1 MVCAVARG
9 KDKKLNMLVYALT
22 IFTGAF
28 LLFQVQ
34 PLIGKF
40 ILPWFGG
47 SPGVWTTCMLFFQV
61 VLVGGYAYAHLVSSK
76 LKPRKQAILQ
86 LAILTGAL
94 IMLPIT
100 PGEAWKPSGADT
112 PTWRILTLLAA
123 TIGAPYLVLSSTGP
137 LMQRWFTLAQPGRSP
152 YRLFALSNLG
162 SLLALLSYPFYFE
175 SQFSR
180 QTQAILWSSG
190 FVFYALCTGAAAW
203 RLWNVPA
210 ATAPAAPAALVEKGR
225 VSWTDLMLWLLLPA
239 CASALLLATT
249 NKLCLDVAVVPFL
262 WVLPLAIYLLSF
274 IVAFDSPRWY
284 ARLPF
289 TFAFAAAL
297 AAFCWALF
305 SGTDWPVWRQAA
317 TYGGALFVC
326 CMVCHGELYRRRPG
340 AGHLTTFYLL
350 VSIGGALGGV
360 FVALIA
366 PAIFTA
372 YHELPLSLLACAI
385 LFVVAVSLRG
395 QAQDGASRYWIWMAR
410 IAPIVAAIGTDRW
423 LADLAGNSYINR
435 GYYTAARIGVW
446 GLLLAW
452 IVARLVGRRLAA
464 WKQETE
470 PASMAQPVGKLAGM
484 GWLSLGV
491 VALTFTLWSA
501 AREDDP
507 GVIYKS
513 RNFYGILAVY
523 EYFPQEPES
532 RHLVLQHGRITHG
545 LQFTDPEQS
554 RWATTYFGD
563 ETGVGIAMRSFPAG
577 QRRIGIVGLGT
588 GTLATYGEKGDYL
601 RFYEI
606 NPEVER
612 LAMDSF
618 TYLRNSPATIELAH
632 GDARLSME
640 SEPDQDFDLLILD
653 AFSSDSIPV
662 HLLTREAFTLYERHL
677 NPDGLLA
684 VHISNH
690 YLDLQ
695 PVVQRLAKE
704 AGYEAVLIDY
714 DERDEIWWVY
724 SASWMLLS
732 KNAELLNSDLVRA
745 AATPLDP
752 IRPKAPLWTDDFASL
767 FPILMKD

>member
-1 MVCAVARG
+1 
-9 KDKKLNMLVYALT
+9 
-22 IFTGAF
+22 
-28 LLFQVQ
+28 
-34 PLIGKF
+34 
-40 ILPWFGG
+40 
-47 SPGVWTTCMLFFQV
+47 
-61 VLVGGYAYAHLVSSK
+61 
-76 LKPRKQAILQ
+76 
-86 LAILTGAL
+86 
-94 IMLPIT
+94 
-100 PGEAWKPSGADT
+100 
-112 PTWRILTLLAA
+112 
-123 TIGAPYLVLSSTGP
+123 
-137 LMQRWFTLAQPGRSP
+137 
-152 YRLFALSNLG
+152 
-162 SLLALLSYPFYFE
+162 
-175 SQFSR
+175 
-180 QTQAILWSSG
+180 
-190 FVFYALCTGAAAW
+190 
-203 RLWNVPA
+203 
-210 ATAPAAPAALVEKGR
+210 
-225 VSWTDLMLWLLLPA
+225 
-239 CASALLLATT
+239 
-249 NKLCLDVAVVPFL
+249 
-262 WVLPLAIYLLSF
+262 
-274 IVAFDSPRWY
+274 
-284 ARLPF
+284 
-289 TFAFAAAL
+289 
-297 AAFCWALF
+297 
-305 SGTDWPVWRQAA
+305 
-317 TYGGALFVC
+317 
-326 CMVCHGELYRRRPG
+326 
-340 AGHLTTFYLL
+340 
-350 VSIGGALGGV
+350 
-360 FVALIA
+360 
-366 PAIFTA
+366 
-372 YHELPLSLLACAI
+372 
-385 LFVVAVSLRG
+385 
-395 QAQDGASRYWIWMAR
+395 
-410 IAPIVAAIGTDRW
+410 
-423 LADLAGNSYINR
+423 
-435 GYYTAARIGVW
+435 
-446 GLLLAW
+446 
-452 IVARLVGRRLAA
+452 
-464 WKQETE
+464 
-470 PASMAQPVGKLAGM
+470 
-484 GWLSLGV
+484 

-618 TYLRNSPATIELAH
+618 TYLRDSPATIELAH

-752 IRPKAPLWTDDFASL
+752 IRSKAPLWTDDFASL